1 MVFDI
6 HADIKIRPASG
17 DKKGKYAEHER
28 AWRPSMPP
36 RSGVYCS
43 LAKFPEF
50 MPNPPRELTRK
61 KEVEGE
67 PEAKPSF
74 KMSHKRKTVPTT
86 SVATNFRNL
95 KASFPS
101 VFRK

>member
-1 MVFDI
+1 M
-6 HADIKIRPASG
+6 PA
-17 DKKGKYAEHER
+17 
-28 AWRPSMPP
+28 
-36 RSGVYCS
+36 RSGVFCT

-50 MPNPPRELTRK
+50 MPNPPKEVTRK

-74 KMSHKRKTVPTT
+74 KMTHKRKTVATA
-86 SVATNFRNL
+86 SVATNYRNL